1 MPLQIAD
8 SAIRAQLAAD
18 VNAAWNPA
26 QIHYSPPVTLP
37 NASSLPEAF
46 IELQE
51 LPAFQRGGGTAGV
64 GRVLLRHTY
73 LITLRA
79 AFPASGTIEGEKVT
93 QAQALLD
100 RLTANATY
108 LNEWRQA
115 VGAIRFQT
123 EQLESQEWVYSLSI
137 EFNVD
142 VLTRSYG

>member
-18 VNAAWNPA
+18 VKAAWNPA

-37 NASSLPEAF
+37 NVSSLPEAF
-46 IELQE
+46 IELQG
-51 LPAFQRGGGTAGV
+51 LPAFQRGGDAGM

-73 LITLRA
+73 QITLRA

-108 LNEWRQA
+108 LNEWRHA

-123 EQLESQEWVYSLSI
+123 EQLESQEWVYSLSV
-137 EFNVD
+137 EFSVQ